1 MTVLLDTSA
10 FLAMLN
16 VDDNNHSGAK
26 KEWGDL
32 INSDRSLISHNYVL
46 IESFALIQRR
56 MGNKAVRVFEEDI
69 LPLINIE
76 WIGER
81 MHKSAVSAL
90 FAAGRRNLSL
100 VDCVSFEVMRT
111 LGIKKVFTFDS
122 HFKEQGFHCVP

>member
-1 MTVLLDTSA
+1 MTVLIDTSA

>member
-111 LGIKKVFTFDS
+111 LGIKKVFTFDP

>member
-16 VDDNNHSGAK
+16 VDDNNHSGAL

>member
-32 INSDRSLISHNYVL
+32 INSDRSLVSHNYVL